1 MERETAVR
9 RVNETDLSAIRGSAE
24 ATPPYHCMSASDVA
38 ALLGTDLSKGLSSRE
53 AKARLER
60 FGPNELREKPGPS
73 ILQMFLA
80 QFKEPLV
87 LVLIVAAAISAAL
100 REFTEGI
107 VIMAIVVLNA
117 VLGVTQ
123 ESRAEKAL
131 AALKKLAAPN
141 ARVRRDGVTVTVPTR
156 ELVPGDVVLIEA
168 GDHIPA
174 DMRVVE
180 AVTLKVEEAAL
191 TGESV
196 PVEKAAD
203 AVLPEDAPIGERS
216 NMVHMATIC
225 VYGRGRGVVVA
236 TGMKTQVGHIAGL
249 IETSTEKRTPLQ
261 ERLEELGKWLGGA
274 ALGLC
279 AIMFVAGLLRGIPVF
294 EMFLTA
300 VSLAV
305 AAIPEGLPAIVTV
318 VLAIG
323 VQRMARHHAI
333 VRKLPAV
340 ETLGSATAICSD
352 KTGTL
357 TENQMTVVRAY
368 ADGRVLRVTGQ
379 GYSPEGEF
387 KVARGLGEAEGE
399 LAAACASA
407 AIPAASRAGAEYKG
421 AAAVPATRTVTHA
434 AAAPNRLADVRP
446 TQSVD
451 LISGTAA
458 NGNVA
463 GIDSEPAAGEEVGTS
478 DVGAAAVDLVDGATV
493 DATDPHLGM
502 MARIAFLCNN
512 SELRQNPDTGEWYVT
527 GDPTE
532 GALVVA
538 ARKAGFGPDEAEKA
552 PRVGEIPFDS
562 VRKRMTTVHRFPW
575 PVPAPP
581 ACGPEDL
588 DGPQTHASGPVTKG
602 ADAGVAASPHLE
614 GGEDSCR
621 GAQGWSHYVALVKGA
636 PDSVLDRCRFVFERE
651 EVHILDDAART
662 RIMDVNRHMAGDAL
676 RVLAF
681 AFRHLPSLPPRLEP
695 DDIEQ
700 DMVFVGLMGMMD
712 PPRAEV
718 PAAVRTCREA
728 GIVPIMITGDHKDT
742 AIAVARAIGLAGEG
756 QRGGPHASESASES
770 ESESEARSGARGLP
784 AGSTATAAAPGA
796 GGFATGSQSVSS
808 RGSVPAPLALSGAEI
823 DNMSDEELD
832 AAVRCVSIYA
842 RVSPE
847 HKVRI
852 VEALQRQGHVAAMTG
867 DGVND
872 APALKRADIG
882 CAMGITGTD
891 VAKEAADMVLADDNF
906 ATIVEAVR
914 QGRTIFDNIRRS
926 IAYLIS
932 CNIGE
937 IAAIFTAIVS
947 GTFSPLT
954 PIQILWVNLVTD
966 SLPALALGVEPPD
979 PGVMRR
985 PPRKRSESVFGAG
998 GVVRIGLYGAFIGGI
1013 TLLAFWLGVQED
1025 VNTGRDP
1032 VLAARTVAFATL
1044 SLSQL
1049 FHAFNLR
1056 STLQSLFR
1064 LGPLTNRYLVGAW
1077 VASTALQ
1084 LVVLVVPALRPIFDT
1099 VALTPAEWLTVWA
1112 LSASTILFGE
1122 IVKAAARVSA
1132 GRRKRALSAPTRR

>member
-1 MERETAVR
+1 MGVA
-9 RVNETDLSAIRGSAE
+9 
-24 ATPPYHCMSASDVA
+24 DVA
-38 ALLGTDLSKGLSSRE
+38 VSLGTDIAKGLSSE
-53 AKARLER
+53 DAKARLER

-73 ILQMFLA
+73 ILEMFIA

-87 LVLIVAAAISAAL
+87 LVLIVAAVISAAL
-100 REFTEGI
+100 REATEGI
-107 VIMAIVVLNA
+107 VIMAIVVVNA

-141 ARVRRDGVTVTVPTR
+141 ARVRRDGVTVMVPAR

-174 DMRVVE
+174 DMRIIE

-203 AVLPEDAPIGERS
+203 AVLPEEAPIGDRT
-216 NMVHMATIC
+216 NMLHMATIC
-225 VYGRGRGVVVA
+225 VYGRGRAVVVA
-236 TGMKTQVGHIAGL
+236 TGMNTQVGRIAGL
-249 IETSTEKRTPLQ
+249 METSVEKRTPLQ

-279 AIMFVAGLLRGIPVF
+279 GLMFLAGFLRGIPAF
-294 EMFLTA
+294 EMFLTS
-300 VSLAV
+300 VSLTV

-357 TENQMTVVRAY
+357 TENQMTVTRAY
-368 ADGRVLRVTGQ
+368 MNGRLLEVTGQ

-387 KVARGLGEAEGE
+387 VEASAPADGEA
-399 LAAACASA
+399 SA
-407 AIPAASRAGAEYKG
+407 PS
-421 AAAVPATRTVTHA
+421 
-434 AAAPNRLADVRP
+434 
-446 TQSVD
+446 
-451 LISGTAA
+451 SG
-458 NGNVA
+458 G
-463 GIDSEPAAGEEVGTS
+463 
-478 DVGAAAVDLVDGATV
+478 AVDPG
-493 DATDPHLGM
+493 DPHLGM
-502 MARIAFLCNN
+502 LVRTAALCNN
-512 SELRQNPDTGEWYVT
+512 SELRQNPEAGEWYIT

-538 ARKAGFGPDEAEKA
+538 ARKAGFGPADEGRA

-562 VRKRMTTVHRFPW
+562 VRKRMATINRFPW
-575 PVPAPP
+575 PLPDAR
-581 ACGPEDL
+581 
-588 DGPQTHASGPVTKG
+588 PQTAEGTNPG
-602 ADAGVAASPHLE
+602 ADVGTDADAVTGVDAGPAADGAGAGDP
-614 GGEDSCR
+614 GGALAPRHAGRDVSSSTGSGC
-621 GAQGWSHYVALVKGA
+621 VALVKGA
-636 PDSVLDRCRFVFERE
+636 PDSVLARCAFVFERG
-651 EVHILDDAART
+651 EVRPLDDAGRA
-662 RIMDVNRHMAGDAL
+662 RIMGANSRMAADAL

-681 AFRHLPSLPPRLEP
+681 AFRALPSLPPRLDV
-695 DDIEQ
+695 DDIER
-700 DMVFVGLMGMMD
+700 DLVFVGLMGMMD

-718 PAAVRTCREA
+718 PAAVKTCREA
-728 GIVPIMITGDHKDT
+728 GILPIMITGDHKDT
-742 AIAVARAIGLAGEG
+742 AIAVANAIGLG
-756 QRGGPHASESASES
+756 Q
-770 ESESEARSGARGLP
+770 GL
-784 AGSTATAAAPGA
+784 ATAAAAPTGA
-796 GGFATGSQSVSS
+796 GGHTGYAGAGAGAGAGTGTGVEVGS
-808 RGSVPAPLALSGAEI
+808 RGGVETRPGVQVGPGTEAKPGIGAGAAAGVRAEAGAASAAGVVAGSDADATLGAAATDARAGAPAGFPEALSGSELDA
-823 DNMSDEELD
+823 MSDDQLD
-832 AAVRCVSIYA
+832 AAVRSVAIYA

-937 IAAIFTAIVS
+937 IVAIFTAIVAGS
-947 GTFSPLT
+947 FRPLT

-966 SLPALALGVEPPD
+966 SLPALALGVERPD
-979 PGVMRR
+979 PAVMRR
-985 PPRKRSESVFGAG
+985 PPRRRSESVFGAG
-998 GVVRIGLYGAFIGGI
+998 GALRIGFYGAFIGGI
-1013 TLLAFWLGVQED
+1013 TLLAFWLGVRED
-1025 VNTGRDP
+1025 IGTGRDP
-1032 VLAARTVAFATL
+1032 VLAARTMAFATM

-1056 STLQSLFR
+1056 STMRSLFQ
-1064 LGPLTNRYLVGAW
+1064 LGLLTNRYLVGAW
-1077 VASTALQ
+1077 TASTALQ
-1084 LVVLVVPALRPIFDT
+1084 LAVLMVPALRPVFDT
-1099 VALTPAEWLTVWA
+1099 VALTTSEWATVWG
-1112 LSASTILFGE
+1112 LSASTIVFGE
-1122 IVKAAARVSA
+1122 IVKAATRLRARARTRSRSA
-1132 GRRKRALSAPTRR
+1132 G

>member
-1 MERETAVR
+1 MARETAVKH
-9 RVNETDLSAIRGSAE
+9 VEDTSPSAVRDPAE
-24 ATPPYHCMSASDVA
+24 GVVAYHSMTVADVA
-38 ALLGTDLSKGLSSRE
+38 AVLGTDLAKGLSSGD

-73 ILQMFLA
+73 VLEMFLA

-100 REFTEGI
+100 REVTEGI

-131 AALKKLAAPN
+131 AALKKLAAPS
-141 ARVRRDGVTVTVPTR
+141 ARVRRDGATVTVPAR

-203 AVLPEDAPIGERS
+203 ITLPEEAPIGDRT
-216 NMVHMATIC
+216 NMLHMATIC
-225 VYGRGRGVVVA
+225 VYGRGRAVVVA
-236 TGMKTQVGHIAGL
+236 TGMNTQVGRIAGL
-249 IETSTEKRTPLQ
+249 METSAEKRTPLQ

-279 AIMFVAGLLRGIPVF
+279 AIMFVAGLLRGIPAF

-323 VQRMARHHAI
+323 VQRMARHRAI

-368 ADGRVLRVTGQ
+368 VDGRLLKVTGQ

-387 KVARGLGEAEGE
+387 RMASTLADGE
-399 LAAACASA
+399 LAACAPTATAASA
-407 AIPAASRAGAEYKG
+407 GAALAPDTGAITPAIMNAVADMGSGQGGDLIRSAASRTGVGPEM
-421 AAAVPATRTVTHA
+421 
-434 AAAPNRLADVRP
+434 
-446 TQSVD
+446 S
-451 LISGTAA
+451 
-458 NGNVA
+458 
-463 GIDSEPAAGEEVGTS
+463 AAGEGTTS
-478 DVGAAAVDLVDGATV
+478 SGVAIDLADGIAVDLA
-493 DATDPHLGM
+493 DPHLRM
-502 MARIAFLCNN
+502 LARIASLCNN

-538 ARKAGFGPDEAEKA
+538 ARKAGFGPEEAEKA

-562 VRKRMTTVHRFPW
+562 VRKRMTTVNRFPW
-575 PVPAPP
+575 PVPAPYP
-581 ACGPEDL
+581 HAPEGPE
-588 DGPQTHASGPVTKG
+588 GTKTHAGGTGTGGPGPGGAAPGLAAAEGSPCG
-602 ADAGVAASPHLE
+602 ADST
-614 GGEDSCR
+614 C
-621 GAQGWSHYVALVKGA
+621 VALVKGA
-636 PDSVLDRCRFVFERE
+636 PDSVLGRCAFVFERG
-651 EVHILDDAART
+651 EVRPLDDEAKA
-662 RIMDVNRHMAGDAL
+662 RIMSTNSRMAADAL

-681 AFRHLPSLPPRLEP
+681 AFRTLPSLPPRLDP
-695 DDIEQ
+695 DDIER
-700 DMVFVGLMGMMD
+700 DLVFVGLMGMMD

-742 AIAVARAIGLAGEG
+742 AIAVAKAIGLG
-756 QRGGPHASESASES
+756 
-770 ESESEARSGARGLP
+770 
-784 AGSTATAAAPGA
+784 PGA
-796 GGFATGSQSVSS
+796 GAGAGAGAGSGAGTGAGAGAGVAAGTGAGPDVGATVGYSSSGASSGASPGAAAAWIVGPSTAGSAPAAADAASPAVIGF
-808 RGSVPAPLALSGAEI
+808 PEALSGSELDA
-823 DNMSDEELD
+823 MSDEELD
-832 AAVRCVSIYA
+832 AAVRRVSIYA

-891 VAKEAADMVLADDNF
+891 VAKEAADMVLADDKF

-937 IAAIFTAIVS
+937 IVAIFTAIVS
-947 GTFSPLT
+947 GSFRPLT

-1013 TLLAFWLGVQED
+1013 TLLAFWLGVRED
-1025 VNTGRDP
+1025 IGTGRDP
-1032 VLAARTVAFATL
+1032 VLAARTMAFATM

-1056 STLQSLFR
+1056 STLHSLFR

-1077 VASTALQ
+1077 MASAALQ
-1084 LVVLVVPALRPIFDT
+1084 LAVLMVPAMRPVFDT
-1099 VALTPAEWLTVWA
+1099 VALTASEWATVWG
-1112 LSASTILFGE
+1112 LSASTIVFGE
-1122 IVKAAARVSA
+1122 IVKAVSRLYATRHASATPARE
-1132 GRRKRALSAPTRR
+1132 

>member
-1 MERETAVR
+1 MKPVEEANSRPVTDPAEGAAACHAMTA
-9 RVNETDLSAIRGSAE
+9 A
-24 ATPPYHCMSASDVA
+24 DVA
-38 ALLGTDLSKGLSSRE
+38 ALLGTDLATGLSSDE
-53 AKARLER
+53 AKTRLER

-73 ILQMFLA
+73 VLEMFLA

-87 LVLIVAAAISAAL
+87 LVLIAAAAVSVAL
-100 REFTEGI
+100 REVTEGV

-131 AALKKLAAPN
+131 AALKKLAAPS
-141 ARVRRDGVTVTVPTR
+141 ARVRRGGTTVTVPAR

-180 AVTLKVEEAAL
+180 AIALKVEEAAL

-196 PVEKAAD
+196 PVEKVAD
-203 AVLPEDAPIGERS
+203 AVLPEDASVGDRT
-216 NMVHMATIC
+216 NMLHMATIC
-225 VYGRGRGVVVA
+225 VHGRGRAVVVA
-236 TGMKTQVGHIAGL
+236 TGMNTQVGRIADL
-249 IETSTEKRTPLQ
+249 METSIDKRTPLQ

-279 AIMFVAGLLRGIPVF
+279 AIMFVAGLLRGIPAF

-300 VSLAV
+300 ISLAV

-323 VQRMARHHAI
+323 VQRMARHRAI

-368 ADGRVLRVTGQ
+368 VDGRLLEVTGQ

-387 KVARGLGEAEGE
+387 KAAAGPAYGE
-399 LAAACASA
+399 LAACGSVATGAPADAAVGPGASA
-407 AIPAASRAGAEYKG
+407 VLRAVAGSVADLQPGLGRESIRNVDSLRTGTQLETEAGDEGTMSGEVATGLAADGTRAGPE
-421 AAAVPATRTVTHA
+421 
-434 AAAPNRLADVRP
+434 
-446 TQSVD
+446 
-451 LISGTAA
+451 
-458 NGNVA
+458 
-463 GIDSEPAAGEEVGTS
+463 
-478 DVGAAAVDLVDGATV
+478 
-493 DATDPHLGM
+493 DPHLGM
-502 MARIAFLCNN
+502 LVRIASLCNN
-512 SELRQNPDTGEWYVT
+512 SELRRDPDTGEWFVA

-538 ARKAGFGPDEAEKA
+538 ARKAGFSNEEAEQA
-552 PRVGEIPFDS
+552 PRLGEIPFDS
-562 VRKRMTTVHRFPW
+562 VRKRMTTVNRFPW
-575 PVPAPP
+575 PLPAAREKVPEGSEAEPGP
-581 ACGPEDL
+581 AGAH
-588 DGPQTHASGPVTKG
+588 GFPQGTEG
-602 ADAGVAASPHLE
+602 A
-614 GGEDSCR
+614 C
-621 GAQGWSHYVALVKGA
+621 VALVKGA
-636 PDSVLDRCRFVFERE
+636 PDSVLGRCSFVFEQGDIRPLGDG
-651 EVHILDDAART
+651 VSR
-662 RIMDVNRHMAGDAL
+662 RIMGVNSRMAADAL

-681 AFRHLPSLPPRLEP
+681 AYRVLPSLPPRLEA
-695 DDIEQ
+695 DDIER
-700 DMVFVGLMGMMD
+700 DLVFVGLMGMMD

-718 PAAVRTCREA
+718 PAAVKTCREA
-728 GIVPIMITGDHKDT
+728 GIVPIMITGDHRDT
-742 AIAVARAIGLAGEG
+742 AMAVAKAIELGPGAGSGTVGHEG
-756 QRGGPHASESASES
+756 TAGAG
-770 ESESEARSGARGLP
+770 SGATATWVAGHSGLP
-784 AGSTATAAAPGA
+784 GAGSATAAGA
-796 GGFATGSQSVSS
+796 VGGAETGFS
-808 RGSVPAPLALSGAEI
+808 AALSGSDLDA
-823 DNMSDEELD
+823 MSDEELD
-832 AAVRCVSIYA
+832 AAVRRVFIYA

-914 QGRTIFDNIRRS
+914 QGRTVFDNIRRS

-937 IAAIFTAIVS
+937 IVAIFTAIVS
-947 GTFSPLT
+947 GSFRPLT

-979 PGVMRR
+979 PDVMKR
-985 PPRKRSESVFGAG
+985 PPRKRSESVFGSG
-998 GVVRIGLYGAFIGGI
+998 GVLRIGLYGAFIGGI
-1013 TLLAFWLGVQED
+1013 TLLAFWLGVRED
-1025 VNTGRDP
+1025 MGTGRDP
-1032 VLAARTVAFATL
+1032 VLAARTMAFATM

-1077 VASTALQ
+1077 VASAALQ
-1084 LVVLVVPALRPIFDT
+1084 LVALTVPAMRPVFDT
-1099 VALTPAEWLTVWA
+1099 VALTPSEWATVWG
-1112 LSASTILFGE
+1112 LSASTIAFGE
-1122 IVKAAARVSA
+1122 IVKAAVRLGARPRQRNGQA
-1132 GRRKRALSAPTRR
+1132 G

>member
-1 MERETAVR
+1 MNHIADAGPGV
-9 RVNETDLSAIRGSAE
+9 AGAP
-24 ATPPYHCMSASDVA
+24 AQGAAAYHSMGVADVA
-38 ALLGTDLSKGLSSRE
+38 ASLGTDLARGLSSE
-53 AKARLER
+53 DAKARLER

-73 ILQMFLA
+73 ILEMFIA

-87 LVLIVAAAISAAL
+87 LVLIVAAVISAAL
-100 REFTEGI
+100 REVTEGI
-107 VIMAIVVLNA
+107 VIMAIVLVNA

-141 ARVRRDGVTVTVPTR
+141 ARVRRDGATVTVPAR
-156 ELVPGDVVLIEA
+156 ELAPGDVVLIEA

-203 AVLPEDAPIGERS
+203 AILPEEAPIGDRT
-216 NMVHMATIC
+216 NMLHMATIC
-225 VYGRGRGVVVA
+225 VYGRGRAVVVA
-236 TGMKTQVGHIAGL
+236 TGMNTQVGRIAGL
-249 IETSTEKRTPLQ
+249 METSVEKRTPLQ

-279 AIMFVAGLLRGIPVF
+279 ALMFLAGLLRGIPAF
-294 EMFLTA
+294 EMFLTS

-323 VQRMARHHAI
+323 VQRMARHRAI

-357 TENQMTVVRAY
+357 TENQMTVTRAY
-368 ADGRVLRVTGQ
+368 MDGRLLEVTGQ

-387 KVARGLGEAEGE
+387 VQ
-399 LAAACASA
+399 ASA
-407 AIPAASRAGAEYKG
+407 PANDEAST
-421 AAAVPATRTVTHA
+421 P
-434 AAAPNRLADVRP
+434 
-446 TQSVD
+446 S
-451 LISGTAA
+451 SG
-458 NGNVA
+458 G
-463 GIDSEPAAGEEVGTS
+463 
-478 DVGAAAVDLVDGATV
+478 AVDPG
-493 DATDPHLGM
+493 DPHLGM
-502 MARIAFLCNN
+502 LVRTAALCNN
-512 SELRQNPDTGEWYVT
+512 SELRQNPEAGEWYVT

-538 ARKAGFGPDEAEKA
+538 ARKAGFGPADEERA

-562 VRKRMTTVHRFPW
+562 VRKRMATINRFPW
-575 PVPAPP
+575 PLPDAH
-581 ACGPEDL
+581 
-588 DGPQTHASGPVTKG
+588 PQTAEGTNPG
-602 ADAGVAASPHLE
+602 ADVGTDADAVTGVDAGRAADGAGAGDP
-614 GGEDSCR
+614 GGALAPRHAGRDVSSSAGSGC
-621 GAQGWSHYVALVKGA
+621 VALVKGA
-636 PDSVLDRCRFVFERE
+636 PDSVLARCAFVFERG
-651 EVHILDDAART
+651 EVRPLDDAGRA
-662 RIMDVNRHMAGDAL
+662 RIMGANSRMAADAL

-681 AFRHLPSLPPRLEP
+681 AFRALPSLPPRLDA
-695 DDIEQ
+695 DDVER
-700 DMVFVGLMGMMD
+700 DLVFVGLMGMMD
-712 PPRAEV
+712 PARAEV
-718 PAAVRTCREA
+718 PAAVKTCREA
-728 GIVPIMITGDHKDT
+728 GILPIMITGDHKDT
-742 AIAVARAIGLAGEG
+742 AIAVANAIGLG
-756 QRGGPHASESASES
+756 Q
-770 ESESEARSGARGLP
+770 GL
-784 AGSTATAAAPGA
+784 AATAAAPTGA
-796 GGFATGSQSVSS
+796 GGHTGYAAGAGAGVRAEAGAASAARVVAASDADATLGAAATDAQA
-808 RGSVPAPLALSGAEI
+808 GAPAGFPEALSGSELDA
-823 DNMSDEELD
+823 MSDEELD
-832 AAVRCVSIYA
+832 AAVRSVSIYA

-937 IAAIFTAIVS
+937 IVAIFTAVVAGS
-947 GTFSPLT
+947 FRPLT

-985 PPRKRSESVFGAG
+985 PPRRRSESVFGAG

-1025 VNTGRDP
+1025 GGTGRDP
-1032 VLAARTVAFATL
+1032 ILAARTMAFATM

-1056 STLQSLFR
+1056 TTLRSLFR

-1077 VASTALQ
+1077 VASAALQ
-1084 LVVLVVPALRPIFDT
+1084 LAVLLVAALRPVFDT
-1099 VALTPAEWLTVWA
+1099 VTLTASEWATVWG
-1112 LSASTILFGE
+1112 LSASTIVFGE
-1122 IVKAAARVSA
+1122 IVKAVSRLHATMRASAAPARE
-1132 GRRKRALSAPTRR
+1132 

>member
-1 MERETAVR
+1 MR

-38 ALLGTDLSKGLSSRE
+38 VLLGTDLSKGLSSGE

-368 ADGRVLRVTGQ
+368 VDGRLLDVTGQ

-387 KVARGLGEAEGE
+387 RVAGALAEGE
-399 LAAACASA
+399 LAAACA
-407 AIPAASRAGAEYKG
+407 P
-421 AAAVPATRTVTHA
+421 AAVPAASGAEARGAAVATVVPGA
-434 AAAPNRLADVRP
+434 KM
-446 TQSVD
+446 S
-451 LISGTAA
+451 
-458 NGNVA
+458 A
-463 GIDSEPAAGEEVGTS
+463 G
-478 DVGAAAVDLVDGATV
+478 GAAATSRGDAVDVDLVARTSV
-493 DATDPHLGM
+493 DATDPHLSM
-502 MARIAFLCNN
+502 LARIALLCNN

-538 ARKAGFGPDEAEKA
+538 ARKAGLGADEAEKA

-562 VRKRMTTVHRFPW
+562 VRKRMTTVNQFPW
-575 PVPAPP
+575 SWQVP
-581 ACGPEDL
+581 D
-588 DGPQTHASGPVTKG
+588 SGLQEAETPGGDQVHGGG
-602 ADAGVAASPHLE
+602 AGAGDAGTGTAAPALPCPGAEEESPC
-614 GGEDSCR
+614 GGAAKNR
-621 GAQGWSHYVALVKGA
+621 YVALVKGA
-636 PDSVLDRCRFVFERE
+636 PDSVLDRCTFVFDQGGIRP
-651 EVHILDDAART
+651 LDDAAKA
-662 RIMDVNRHMAGDAL
+662 RILDTNGRMAAEAL

-681 AFRHLPSLPPRLEP
+681 AFKPLPSLPPRLEP
-695 DDIEQ
+695 DDIER
-700 DMVFVGLMGMMD
+700 DLAFVGLMGMMD

-742 AIAVARAIGLAGEG
+742 AIAVAKAIGLTAEG
-756 QRGGPHASESASES
+756 LGASPHASGSGGFVAGGTVTSA
-770 ESESEARSGARGLP
+770 
-784 AGSTATAAAPGA
+784 AGSVGASGSSVAAR
-796 GGFATGSQSVSS
+796 TG
-808 RGSVPAPLALSGAEI
+808 VPTPEALSGTEL
-823 DNMSDEELD
+823 DDMSDEELD
-832 AAVRCVSIYA
+832 AAVRRVSIYA

-852 VEALQRQGHVAAMTG
+852 VEALQRGGHVAAMTG

-937 IAAIFTAIVS
+937 IVAIFTAIVS
-947 GTFSPLT
+947 GSFRPLT

-979 PGVMRR
+979 LGVMRR

-998 GVVRIGLYGAFIGGI
+998 GVIRIGLYGAFIGGI
-1013 TLLAFWLGVQED
+1013 TLLAFWLGVRED
-1025 VNTGRDP
+1025 VSTGRDP
-1032 VLAARTVAFATL
+1032 ILAARTVAFATL

-1056 STLQSLFR
+1056 STLRSLFR

-1077 VASTALQ
+1077 VASAALQ
-1084 LVVLVVPALRPIFDT
+1084 LVVLMVPALRPIFDT
-1099 VALTPAEWLTVWA
+1099 VALTPSEWLTVWA
-1112 LSASTILFGE
+1112 LSASTIVFGE
-1122 IVKAAARVSA
+1122 IVKAVARASA
-1132 GRRKRALSAPTRR
+1132 TRRASARPAR

>member
-1 MERETAVR
+1 MARETAANRIVDAGPG
-9 RVNETDLSAIRGSAE
+9 VAGAP
-24 ATPPYHCMSASDVA
+24 AQGAAAYHSMGVADVA
-38 ALLGTDLSKGLSSRE
+38 TSLGTDLARGLSSE
-53 AKARLER
+53 DAKVRLER

-73 ILQMFLA
+73 VLEMFMA
-80 QFKEPLV
+80 QFREPLV
-87 LVLIVAAAISAAL
+87 LVLVVAAVISVAL
-100 REFTEGI
+100 REVTEGI
-107 VIMAIVVLNA
+107 VILAIVLVNA

-141 ARVRRDGVTVTVPTR
+141 ARVRRDGATVTVPAR

-203 AVLPEDAPIGERS
+203 AILPEQAQIGDRT
-216 NMVHMATIC
+216 NMLHMATIC
-225 VYGRGRGVVVA
+225 VYGRSRAVVVA
-236 TGMKTQVGHIAGL
+236 TGMNTQVGRIAGL
-249 IETSTEKRTPLQ
+249 METSVEKRTPLQ

-279 AIMFVAGLLRGIPVF
+279 ALMFLAGLLRGIPIF
-294 EMFLTA
+294 EMFLTS

-323 VQRMARHHAI
+323 VQRMARHRAI

-357 TENQMTVVRAY
+357 TENQMTVTRVY
-368 ADGRVLRVTGQ
+368 MDGRLLEVTGQ
-379 GYSPEGEF
+379 GYSPEGQF
-387 KVARGLGEAEGE
+387 VQ
-399 LAAACASA
+399 
-407 AIPAASRAGAEYKG
+407 AGAPTNDG
-421 AAAVPATRTVTHA
+421 ASTPG
-434 AAAPNRLADVRP
+434 
-446 TQSVD
+446 
-451 LISGTAA
+451 SG
-458 NGNVA
+458 G
-463 GIDSEPAAGEEVGTS
+463 
-478 DVGAAAVDLVDGATV
+478 AVDPG
-493 DATDPHLGM
+493 DPHLGM
-502 MARIAFLCNN
+502 LVRTAALCNN
-512 SELRQNPDTGEWYVT
+512 SELRQNSEEGEWYVM

-538 ARKAGFGPDEAEKA
+538 ARKAGFGPADEERA

-562 VRKRMTTVHRFPW
+562 VRKRMATINRFPW
-575 PVPAPP
+575 PLPDAH
-581 ACGPEDL
+581 
-588 DGPQTHASGPVTKG
+588 PQTAEGTNPG
-602 ADAGVAASPHLE
+602 ADAATDADAVTGVDVDRAADGAGV
-614 GGEDSCR
+614 GGPG
-621 GAQGWSHYVALVKGA
+621 GASAPRHAGTDVSSSAGSGCVALVKGA
-636 PDSVLDRCRFVFERE
+636 PDSVLARCAFVFERG
-651 EVHILDDAART
+651 EVRPLDDAGRA
-662 RIMDVNRHMAGDAL
+662 RIMGVNSRMAADAL

-681 AFRHLPSLPPRLEP
+681 AFRALPSLPPRLDA
-695 DDIEQ
+695 DDVER
-700 DMVFVGLMGMMD
+700 DLVFVGLMGMMD
-712 PPRAEV
+712 PARAEV
-718 PAAVRTCREA
+718 PAAVNTCREA
-728 GIVPIMITGDHKDT
+728 GILPIMITGDHKDT
-742 AIAVARAIGLAGEG
+742 AIAVANAIGLG
-756 QRGGPHASESASES
+756 Q
-770 ESESEARSGARGLP
+770 GL
-784 AGSTATAAAPGA
+784 AATAASAARAVAGSDAHATLGAAATDARAGAPA
-796 GGFATGSQSVSS
+796 GF
-808 RGSVPAPLALSGAEI
+808 PEALSGSELDA
-823 DNMSDEELD
+823 MSDEELD
-832 AAVRCVSIYA
+832 AAVRSVSIYA

-937 IAAIFTAIVS
+937 IVAIFTAIVAGS
-947 GTFSPLT
+947 FRPLT

-985 PPRKRSESVFGAG
+985 PPRRRSESVFGAG

-1013 TLLAFWLGVQED
+1013 TLLAFWLGVRED
-1025 VNTGRDP
+1025 GGTGRDP
-1032 VLAARTVAFATL
+1032 ILAARTMAFATM

-1056 STLQSLFR
+1056 STMRSLFY

-1077 VASTALQ
+1077 VASTGLQ
-1084 LVVLVVPALRPIFDT
+1084 LAVLMVPTLRPVFDT
-1099 VALTPAEWLTVWA
+1099 VALTASEWITVWA
-1112 LSASTILFGE
+1112 LSASTIVFGE
-1122 IVKAAARVSA
+1122 IVKMA
-1132 GRRKRALSAPTRR
+1132 GHLCSRGVNRPTGR